1 MNGMASSRGSCGRML
16 LDLCCACSHKGETQR
31 HTSERCSPKSTFL
44 YECMQEHHHVQLFSS
59 SHMENLAWPVE

>member
-1 MNGMASSRGSCGRML
+1 MEWRQAVGVVAGCCWIYVVHVATKVKPNDIQVNGV
-16 LDLCCACSHKGETQR
+16 
-31 HTSERCSPKSTFL
+31 SPKSTFL